1 MLADKSLPYEVVRKV
16 MGTCTSAAYG
26 KLSLA
31 VLEKQASVDAAQ
43 VSAL

>member
-1 MLADKSLPYEVVRKV
+1 

-31 VLEKQASVDAAQ
+31 VLEKQAPADAAQ
-43 VSAL
+43 VSTS